1 MKLVET
7 GYNKKLGKKI
17 EIIKETKAELEHN
30 KKASVK
36 VEKIFMEKNHYVLVK
51 AKKVDEE
58 IKVYYKYKFLKDT
71 YIIITRTIDQ
81 KEIKNVSIDSA
92 YQLIIDFE
100 NFIDDDPYTIQEQ
113 NEDIKFHGYDSIFN
127 KSDWTQYPFGR
138 YCLPLSKNKKYLG
151 YLDIVITKPD
161 YNNPKRAEVR
171 IQDVIQ
177 SSEIPDFVNKRA

>member
-30 KKASVK
+30 KKASVGL
-36 VEKIFMEKNHYVLVK
+36 EKQFMKNNHYFLIT
-51 AKKVDEE
+51 AKRFDDE
-58 IKVYYKYKFLKDT
+58 IKVYYQYKFLKDT
-71 YIIITRTIDQ
+71 YIIITRTADQ
-81 KEIKNVSIDSA
+81 KEIKNVAIDSA

-113 NEDIKFHGYDSIFN
+113 NEDIKYHNYDSIFN
-127 KSDWTQYPFGR
+127 LSNWTQYPFGR
-138 YCLPLSKNKKYLG
+138 YCLPICKNTKYLG

-161 YNNPKRAEVR
+161 YNNPKQAMVR

-177 SSEIPDFVNKRA
+177 TSEIPDFVNKRA